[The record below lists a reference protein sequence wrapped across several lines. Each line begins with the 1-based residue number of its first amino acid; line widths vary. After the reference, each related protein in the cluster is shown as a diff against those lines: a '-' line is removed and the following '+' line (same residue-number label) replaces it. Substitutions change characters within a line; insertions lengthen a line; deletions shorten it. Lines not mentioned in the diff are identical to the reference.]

1 MARIFGRESEERGR
15 GLKGPI
21 HHALDTL
28 EIEAGEGVIAIAIED
43 WLSNTVHTH
52 NFLTQRQTRRE
63 IGDGE
68 GERVR
73 LLLKGGRP

>member
-15 GLKGPI
+15 GLKGSI

-43 WLSNTVHTH
+43 WLSNRVHTH
-52 NFLTQRQTRRE
+52 TTF
-63 IGDGE
+63 
-68 GERVR
+68 
-73 LLLKGGRP
+73 